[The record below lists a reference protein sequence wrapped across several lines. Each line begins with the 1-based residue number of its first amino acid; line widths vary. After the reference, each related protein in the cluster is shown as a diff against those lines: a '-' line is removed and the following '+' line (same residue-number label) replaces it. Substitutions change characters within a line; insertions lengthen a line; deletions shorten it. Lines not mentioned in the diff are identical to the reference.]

1 MTSFSSMSLYAL
13 TVKQPSATQDAIS
26 GDFIGNGKQQILIAN
41 GSKLAILEVSRRQKG
56 FQEIYS
62 QDVFA
67 IVRRI
72 AKFRIAGGTKDHI
85 VITTDSGRLVTYE
98 YVAED
103 QVFKTVHFE
112 TYGKSGV
119 RRVVP
124 GEYLAADPKGR
135 AIMIASVEKN
145 KLVYILTRSGQ
156 TDIAISSP
164 LEAHKPQ
171 TLVYTLIGLDV
182 GYDNPMFASL
192 ELDFSSSETDP
203 SGEAFDELKK
213 ELVYYEL
220 DLGLNHI
227 VRKWSEP
234 VDRTANA
241 LYRVP
246 GGPNAPSGVLVCG
259 EDNITY
265 RHIFNKKSDVHRLAI
280 PRREG
285 ATEDPNRKRIIVT
298 GTLYSLK
305 GGDFF
310 YLLQTDDGDVF
321 KLTVDAPG
329 GEVKKIKIKY
339 FDTIP
344 VATSICILRAG
355 FVFTACE
362 SGDRV
367 LYELESLGEETDD
380 PLFESDQFPVDP
392 KRHFAPPFF
401 KPRALTNLTAVE
413 TLPSLNPIMG
423 MEVANPALED
433 APQIYTINGAGGR
446 STFRTTRNA
455 LEVLD
460 LIESPLPQNASDVW
474 TTKLT
479 NEDETDTLIVLC
491 LHSRTLVL
499 KIGEDVEEAANTGFL
514 ADTNTLGVQQFGEDC
529 IIQIHP
535 KGIRHI
541 QGIQFPNDDAVAT
554 HTGLTDWQ
562 PPAHRTIVACAT
574 NNRQVAIALSSGQIL
589 YFECDADGSLAMA
602 DEEIALDSTINCLA
616 IPDVPEGSV
625 RAFFM
630 AVGCSDQTVRIFNL
644 SPDMEGN
651 ILRSISVQALTSPP
665 SDLTINLMSDK
676 SPRGHSQFLHIGLRS
691 GVYIRSV
698 LDEMTGDIGDTRRR
712 FLGPE
717 PIKFAKVTVA
727 GEPAILAMTS
737 RPWLGYTHPRTGV
750 LQLTPLNYIAFKS
763 AWNFEGS
770 QFKGIICV
778 SANELRI
785 FTFNDLTDNTTY
797 ETIPLKY
804 TPRKMV
810 GYHEQGVFYVIQSE
824 NNTLNA
830 DTRQKLLAEAHA
842 KKDEDDDAPM
852 DIEETNGDTTNG
864 HSEIDE
870 FSPADFGYP
879 RAQGNWASCIQV
891 VDPVSEKCVTHTV
904 EIKANQSLVSA
915 ALVQFESRGAELFL
929 AVGTAKDLSFQPYK
943 FAGASIQ
950 IYKVSANGRELEFF
964 HETDM
969 SDPPLALLGFKGK
982 MIAGVG
988 QNLCL
993 YDCGMK
999 SLLRKAQTSKC
1010 VPTRITD
1017 LKTQGSRLV
1026 VSDQVQ
1032 SVTYVVHKDQVHPN
1046 RLIPFV
1052 DDTIARHTTC
1062 TEMLDYDTT
1071 VGGDKF
1077 GNLWLVR
1084 CPHKVSE
1091 SSDESPDGSDL
1102 LVDKGYLGGTA
1113 NRLDSVANYF
1123 ANDIPISI
1131 QKTVL
1136 LSGGERVIFWAGLQ
1150 GTLGAL
1156 IPFTSRRQHKMFQQL
1171 ELQLRSDDKPMSGRD
1186 HLAYRSYFT
1195 PVKSMIDGDLIERF
1209 LVLSRDKRESIAAQL
1224 TGAEWTPSMIDESI
1238 WNMRGLYAF

>member
-1 MTSFSSMSLYAL
+1 MTTFSSMSLYAL

-26 GDFIGNGKQQILIAN
+26 GDFLGNGKQQILTAN
-41 GSKLAILEVSRRQKG
+41 GSRLAILEVSRRQKG

-62 QDVFA
+62 QDVFG

-72 AKFRIAGGTKDHI
+72 AKFRVAGGTKDHI

-98 YVAED
+98 YVADEHA
-103 QVFKTVHFE
+103 FKTVHFE
-112 TYGKSGV
+112 TYGKSGI

-135 AIMIASVEKN
+135 AIMVASTEKN

-171 TLVYTLIGLDV
+171 TLVFCLVGLDV
-182 GYDNPMFASL
+182 GYDNPMFATL
-192 ELDFSSSETDP
+192 EIDYSASESDP
-203 SGEAFDELKK
+203 TGEAYDEIKK

-227 VRKWSEP
+227 VRKWAEP
-234 VDRTANA
+234 VDRTANT
-241 LYRVP
+241 LFRVP

-259 EDNITY
+259 EDSITY
-265 RHIFNKKSDVHRLAI
+265 RRIFNNKSGVHRLAI

-285 ATEDPNRKRIIVT
+285 ATEDPNRKRTIVA

-310 YLLQTDDGDVF
+310 YLLQTDDGDLF
-321 KLTVDAPG
+321 KLTVEATEGVVD
-329 GEVKKIKIKY
+329 KIKIKY

-344 VATSICILRAG
+344 VVTSICILRAG
-355 FVFTACE
+355 FVYAACE
-362 SGDRV
+362 SGDRI
-367 LYELESLGEETDD
+367 LYELESLGDETDD
-380 PLFESDQFPVDP
+380 PLFDSSQFPTDP
-392 KRHFAPPFF
+392 TAAFAPPFF

-413 TLPSLNPIMG
+413 TIPSLNPIMG

-479 NEDETDTLIVLC
+479 SEDETDTLIVMC
-491 LHSRTLVL
+491 LHNRTLVL
-499 KIGEDVEEAANTGFL
+499 KIGDDVEEAANTGFL

-541 QGIQFPNDDAVAT
+541 QGISFPDDDANAT
-554 HTGLTDWQ
+554 HASLTDWQ

-589 YFECDADGSLAMA
+589 YFECDSDGSLAMA
-602 DEEIALDSTINCLA
+602 EEEIALDSSINCLA
-616 IPDVPEGSV
+616 MPDVPEGSV

-665 SDLTINLMSDK
+665 SDLTINMMADK
-676 SPRGHSQFLHIGLRS
+676 SPRGYSQYLHIGLRS

-717 PIKFAKVTVA
+717 PIRFAKVTVA
-727 GEPAILAMTS
+727 DEPAIIAMTS

-750 LQLTPLNYIAFKS
+750 LQLTPLNYIPFKS
-763 AWNFEGS
+763 AWNFEGT

-778 SANELRI
+778 SGAELRI

-797 ETIPLKY
+797 ENIPLKY

-810 GYHEQGVFYVIQSE
+810 GQHEQGLFYVIQSE
-824 NNTLNA
+824 NNTLNDA
-830 DTRQKLLAEAHA
+830 TRQNLIQDAEV
-842 KKDEDDDAPM
+842 KKENGVKTENGTDGEMEVDGEAAGDEL
-852 DIEETNGDTTNG
+852 
-864 HSEIDE
+864 
-870 FSPADFGYP
+870 PAVEFGYP
-879 RAQGNWASCIQV
+879 RVQGRWASCIQI
-891 VDPVSEKCVTHTV
+891 VDPVTEKAVVHTV
-904 EIKANQSLVSA
+904 DVPTNQSLVSA
-915 ALVQFESRGAELFL
+915 ALVYFDSRGEDAFL
-929 AVGTAKDLSFQPYK
+929 AVGTATDLTFQPYK
-943 FAGASIQ
+943 FSGASIQ
-950 IYKVSANGRELEFF
+950 IYKISPTGRELELF
-964 HETDM
+964 HETKVNE
-969 SDPPLALLGFKGK
+969 PPLALLAFKGK
-982 MIAGVG
+982 LIAGIG
-988 QNLCL
+988 RNLCL
-993 YDCGMK
+993 YDCGMR
-999 SLLRKAQTSKC
+999 SLLRKAQASDC
-1010 VPTRITD
+1010 VSNRVTD
-1017 LKTQGSRLV
+1017 IKTQGSRLV
-1026 VSDQVQ
+1026 VSDQTE

-1052 DDTIARHTTC
+1052 DDTVSRHTTA

-1077 GNLWLVR
+1077 GNIWVVR
-1084 CPHKVSE
+1084 CPQKVSE

-1102 LVDKGYLGGTA
+1102 LVDKSYLGGA
-1113 NRLDSVANYF
+1113 PNRLDLVTHYF

-1136 LSGGERVIFWAGLQ
+1136 LSGGNRVIFWAGLQ

-1156 IPFTSRRQHKMFQQL
+1156 IPFESRRQQKMFQQL
-1171 ELQLRSDDKPMSGRD
+1171 ELQLRSDDQPLSGRD
-1186 HLAYRSYFT
+1186 HLAFRSYFA
-1195 PVKSMIDGDLIERF
+1195 PVKSTIDGDLIERF

-1224 TGAEWTPSMIDESI
+1224 TGAEWTPGMIDEAI

>member
-1 MTSFSSMSLYAL
+1 MSLYAL

-26 GDFIGNGKQQILIAN
+26 GDFLGNGKQQILTAN
-41 GSKLAILEVSRRQKG
+41 GSRLAILEVSRRQKG
-56 FQEIYS
+56 FQELYS
-62 QDVFA
+62 QDVFG

-98 YVAED
+98 YLSEEKT
-103 QVFKTVHFE
+103 FKTVHFE
-112 TYGKSGV
+112 TYGKSGI

-135 AIMIASVEKN
+135 AIMLASTEKN

-171 TLVYTLIGLDV
+171 TLVFCLIGLDV
-182 GYDNPMFASL
+182 GYDNPMFATL
-192 ELDFSSSETDP
+192 EVDFSASESDP
-203 SGEAFDELKK
+203 SGEAYNEINK

-234 VDRTANA
+234 VDRTAHT
-241 LYRVP
+241 LFRVP
-246 GGPNAPSGVLVCG
+246 GGANAPSGVLCCG
-259 EDNITY
+259 EDNISY
-265 RHIFNKKSDVHRLAI
+265 RRIFNNKSNVHRLAI

-285 ATEDPNRKRIIVT
+285 ATEDPNRKRMIVA

-321 KLTVDAPG
+321 KLTVEAPG
-329 GEVKKIKIKY
+329 GVVDKIKIKY

-344 VATSICILRAG
+344 ICTSICILRAG
-355 FVFTACE
+355 FVYAACE
-362 SGDRV
+362 SGDRI
-367 LYELESLGEETDD
+367 LYELESLGDDTED
-380 PLFESDQFPVDP
+380 PLFSSDQFPADP
-392 KRHFAPPFF
+392 ETSFAPPYF

-413 TLPSLNPIMG
+413 TIPSLNPIMG

-433 APQIYTINGAGGR
+433 APQIYTINGTGGR
-446 STFRTTRNA
+446 SSFRSTRNA

-479 NEDETDTLIVLC
+479 SDDETDTLIVLC

-499 KIGEDVEEAANTGFL
+499 KIGDDVEEASNTGFL
-514 ADTNTLGVQQFGEDC
+514 PDTNTLGVQQFGEDC
-529 IIQIHP
+529 ILQIHP

-541 QGIQFPNDDAVAT
+541 QGIHFPNDDASAT
-554 HTGLTDWQ
+554 HQSLTDWQ

-589 YFECDADGSLAMA
+589 YFECDSDGSLAMA
-602 DEEIALDSTINCLA
+602 EEEIALDSTINCLA
-616 IPDVPEGSV
+616 MPDVPEGSV
-625 RAFFM
+625 RAFFL

-676 SPRGHSQFLHIGLRS
+676 SSRGYSQFLHIGLRS

-763 AWNFEGS
+763 AWNFDGS

-797 ETIPLKY
+797 ENIPLKY

-810 GYHEQGVFYVIQSE
+810 GYHDQGVFYVIQSE
-824 NNTLNA
+824 CNTLNA
-830 DTRQKLLAEAHA
+830 DTRQTLLKNATVKQEDNAHSS
-842 KKDEDDDAPM
+842 
-852 DIEETNGDTTNG
+852 IEVSSANGEPTNDPESN
-864 HSEIDE
+864 ELPPIE
-870 FSPADFGYP
+870 FGYP
-879 RAQGNWASCIQV
+879 RAQGKWASCIQV
-891 VDPVSEKCVTHTV
+891 VDPVTEKAVTRSI
-904 EIKANQSLVSA
+904 EIKKNQSLVSA
-915 ALVQFESRGAELFL
+915 ALVFFESRGEEAFL
-929 AVGTAKDLSFQPYK
+929 AVGTARDLSFTPYRYS
-943 FAGASIQ
+943 GASIQ
-950 IYKVSANGRELEFF
+950 IYKISPNGRELEFF
-964 HETDM
+964 HETDV
-969 SDPPLALLGFKGK
+969 SEPPLALLAFKGK
-982 MIAGVG
+982 LIAGIGRHV
-988 QNLCL
+988 CL

-999 SLLRKAQTSKC
+999 SVLRKAQAPNC
-1010 VPTRITD
+1010 VATRITD
-1017 LKTQGSRLV
+1017 IKTQGSRLV
-1026 VSDQVQ
+1026 VSDQAQ
-1032 SVTYVVHKDQVHPN
+1032 SVTFVVHKDQVHPN

-1052 DDTIARHTTC
+1052 DDTVARHTSAS
-1062 TEMLDYDTT
+1062 EMLDYDTT

-1077 GNLWLVR
+1077 GNIWLVR
-1084 CPHKVSE
+1084 CSQKVSE
-1091 SSDESPDGSDL
+1091 ASDESPDGSDL
-1102 LVDKGYLGGTA
+1102 LVDKSYLGGTA
-1113 NRLDSVANYF
+1113 NRLDLIAHYF
-1123 ANDIPISI
+1123 ANDIPVSI

-1136 LSGGERVIFWAGLQ
+1136 LSGGERIIFWAGLQ

-1156 IPFTSRRQHKMFQQL
+1156 IPFSSRRQHKMFQQL
-1171 ELQLRSDDKPMSGRD
+1171 ELQLRSDDKPLSGRD
-1186 HLAYRSYFT
+1186 HLAYRSYFA
-1195 PVKSMIDGDLIERF
+1195 PVKSVIDGDLIERF
-1209 LVLSRDKRESIAAQL
+1209 LVLSRDKRESIAGQM
-1224 TGAEWTPSMIDESI
+1224 TGAEWTPNMIDEAI

>member
-1 MTSFSSMSLYAL
+1 MTSFSTMSLYAL
-13 TVKQPSATQDAIS
+13 TVKPPSATQDAIS
-26 GDFIGNGKQQILIAN
+26 GDFLGNGKQQILTVN
-41 GSKLAILEVSRRQKG
+41 GSRLALLEVSRRQKG
-56 FQEIYS
+56 FQELYS
-62 QDVFA
+62 QDVFG

-85 VITTDSGRLVTYE
+85 VISTDSGRLVTYE
-98 YVAED
+98 YMPDERT
-103 QVFKTVHFE
+103 FRTVHFE
-112 TYGKSGV
+112 TYGKSGI

-135 AIMIASVEKN
+135 AIMLASTEKN
-145 KLVYILTRSGQ
+145 KLVYILTRNAQ
-156 TDIAISSP
+156 TEIIISSP

-171 TLVYTLIGLDV
+171 TLVYCLIGLDV

-192 ELDFSSSETDP
+192 EVDYSSSETDP
-203 SGEAFDELKK
+203 SGEAYDEIKK

-234 VDRTANA
+234 ADRTANI
-241 LYRVP
+241 LFRVP
-246 GGPNAPSGVLVCG
+246 GGANAPSGVLCCG

-265 RHIFNKKSDVHRLAI
+265 RRIFNNKANVHRLAI

-285 ATEDPNRKRIIVT
+285 PTEDPNRKRMIVA

-321 KLTVDAPG
+321 KLTVDAPNG
-329 GEVKKIKIKY
+329 TVDRIKIKY

-344 VATSICILRAG
+344 VCTSICILRAG
-355 FVFTACE
+355 FVYAACE
-362 SGDRV
+362 SGDRI
-367 LYELESLGEETDD
+367 LYELESLGEETND
-380 PLFESDQFPVDP
+380 PLFSSDQFPVDSDVS
-392 KRHFAPPFF
+392 FAPPYFT
-401 KPRALTNLTAVE
+401 PRALTNLTAVE
-413 TLPSLNPIMG
+413 QIPSLNPIMG

-433 APQIYTINGAGGR
+433 APQIYTINGTGSR
-446 STFRTTRNA
+446 SSFRSTRNA

-479 NEDETDTLIVLC
+479 SDDATDTLIILC

-499 KIGEDVEEAANTGFL
+499 KIGDDVEEASNTGFL
-514 ADTNTLGVQQFGEDC
+514 AETNTLGIQQFGEDC

-541 QGIQFPNDDAVAT
+541 RGIQFPEDDASAT
-554 HTGLTDWQ
+554 HQSLTDWQ

-589 YFECDADGSLAMA
+589 YFECDSDGSLAMA
-602 DEEIALDSTINCLA
+602 EEEIALDSTINCLA
-616 IPDVPEGSV
+616 MPAVPEGSV
-625 RAFFM
+625 RAFFL

-665 SDLTINLMSDK
+665 SDLTINMMSDK
-676 SPRGHSQFLHIGLRS
+676 SPRGYSQFLHIGLRS

-763 AWNFEGS
+763 AWNFDGS

-797 ETIPLKY
+797 ESIPLQY

-810 GYHEQGVFYVIQSE
+810 GYHEQGVFYVIESE
-824 NNTLNA
+824 CNTLNA
-830 DTRQKLLAEAHA
+830 DTRQTLIKQVDVKMAENADGEA
-842 KKDEDDDAPM
+842 
-852 DIEETNGDTTNG
+852 TNGAEEEN
-864 HSEIDE
+864 EL
-870 FSPADFGYP
+870 PAIDFGYP
-879 RAQGNWASCIQV
+879 RVQGRWASCIQV
-891 VDPVSEKCVTHTV
+891 VDPVSEKAVTHTI
-904 EIKANQSLVSA
+904 ELKTNQSLVSV
-915 ALVQFESRGAELFL
+915 ALVFFESRGDEGFL
-929 AVGTAKDLSFQPYK
+929 AVGTAKDLSFTPYK
-943 FAGASIQ
+943 YSGASIQ
-950 IYKVSANGRELEFF
+950 IYKLSPNGRELEFF
-964 HETDM
+964 HETDI
-969 SDPPLALLGFKGK
+969 SEPPLALLAFKGK
-982 MIAGVG
+982 LIAGIGRNV
-988 QNLCL
+988 CL

-999 SLLRKAQTSKC
+999 SVLRKAQAPNC
-1010 VPTRITD
+1010 VPTRIID
-1017 LKTQGSRLV
+1017 IKTQGSRLV
-1026 VSDQVQ
+1026 VSDQAQ

-1052 DDTIARHTTC
+1052 DDTVPRHTSAS
-1062 TEMLDYDTT
+1062 EMLDYDTT
-1071 VGGDKF
+1071 AGGDKF
-1077 GNLWLVR
+1077 GNIWLVR
-1084 CPHKVSE
+1084 CPQKVSE
-1091 SSDESPDGSDL
+1091 SSDESPDGSEL
-1102 LVDKGYLGGTA
+1102 LVDKSYLGGTA
-1113 NRLDSVANYF
+1113 NRLDLVAHYF
-1123 ANDIPISI
+1123 TNDIPVSI
-1131 QKTVL
+1131 QKTLL

-1156 IPFTSRRQHKMFQQL
+1156 IPFNSRRQHKMFQQL
-1171 ELQLRSDDKPMSGRD
+1171 ELQLRSDDKPLSGRD
-1186 HLAYRSYFT
+1186 HLAYRSYFA
-1195 PVKSMIDGDLIERF
+1195 PVKNVIDGDLIERF
-1209 LVLSRDKRESIAAQL
+1209 LVLSADKRASIAGQM
-1224 TGAEWTPSMIDESI
+1224 TGAEWTPSMIDEAI
-1238 WNMRGLYAF
+1238 WNMRGLYVF

>member
-1 MTSFSSMSLYAL
+1 MSLYAL
-13 TVKQPSATQDAIS
+13 TVKQPTATQDALS
-26 GDFIGNGKQQILIAN
+26 GDFLGNGKQQILTAS
-41 GSKLAILEVSRRQKG
+41 GSRLAILQVSRRQKG
-56 FQEIYS
+56 FQELYS
-62 QDVFA
+62 QDVFG
-67 IVRRI
+67 IIRRI

-85 VITTDSGRLVTYE
+85 AITTDSGRLVTYE
-98 YVAED
+98 YLPDEHI
-103 QVFKTVHFE
+103 FKTVHFE
-112 TYGKSGV
+112 TFGKSGV

-135 AIMIASVEKN
+135 AIMLASTEKN

-156 TDIAISSP
+156 VDISISSP

-171 TLVYTLIGLDV
+171 TLVYCLIGLDV
-182 GYDNPMFASL
+182 GYDNPMFATL
-192 ELDFSSSETDP
+192 EVDYSNSETDP
-203 SGEAFDELKK
+203 TGEAYDEIKK

-234 VDRTANA
+234 VDRTANT
-241 LYRVP
+241 LFRVP
-246 GGPNAPSGVLVCG
+246 GGPNAPSGVLCCG

-265 RHIFNKKSDVHRLAI
+265 RRIFNNKSSVHRLAI

-305 GGDFF
+305 GGEFF
-310 YLLQTDDGDVF
+310 YLLQTEDGDVF
-321 KLTVDAPG
+321 KLTVESANSTV
-329 GEVKKIKIKY
+329 ERIKIRY

-344 VATSICILRAG
+344 VATSICIMKAG
-355 FVFTACE
+355 FVYAACE

-367 LYELESLGEETDD
+367 LYELESLGEDSDD
-380 PLFESDQFPVDP
+380 PVFESGQFPVDP
-392 KRHFAPPFF
+392 EIDFAPPFF
-401 KPRALTNLTAVE
+401 RPRALVNLTAVE
-413 TLPSLNPIMG
+413 TMPSLNPIMG

-433 APQIYTINGAGGR
+433 APQVYTINGTGGR
-446 STFRTTRNA
+446 SSFRTTRNA

-479 NEDETDTLIVLC
+479 VDDETDTLIVLC
-491 LHSRTLVL
+491 LHSRTLIL
-499 KIGEDVEEAANTGFL
+499 KIGEDVEEASNTGFL
-514 ADTNTLGVQQFGEDC
+514 QDTNTLGVQQFGEDC
-529 IIQIHP
+529 VIQVHP

-541 QGIQFPNDDAVAT
+541 QGISFPDDGANAT
-554 HTGLTDWQ
+554 HTSLADWQ

-589 YFECDADGSLAMA
+589 YFECDSDGTLAMA
-602 DEEIALDSTINCLA
+602 EEEIALDSTINCLA
-616 IPDVPEGSV
+616 MPDVPEGSV
-625 RAFFM
+625 RAFFL

-665 SDLTINLMSDK
+665 SDLIINLMSDK
-676 SPRGHSQFLHIGLRS
+676 SPRGYSQFLHIGLRS

-750 LQLTPLNYIAFKS
+750 LQLTPLNYIPFKS
-763 AWNFEGS
+763 AWNFDGS

-797 ETIPLKY
+797 ENIPLQY

-810 GYHEQGVFYVIQSE
+810 GYHDQGIFYVIESE
-824 NNTLNA
+824 NNTLSA
-830 DTRQKLLAEAHA
+830 KTRQKLIGGVQVKQEP
-842 KKDEDDDAPM
+842 DTDGTNGSMET
-852 DIEETNGDTTNG
+852 ENTNGDATNG
-864 HSEIDE
+864 TAERDE
-870 FSPADFGYP
+870 FPPIDFGYP
-879 RAQGNWASCIQV
+879 RSQGSWASCIQV
-891 VDPVSEKCVTHTV
+891 VDPVTEKAVTHSV
-904 EIKANQSLVSA
+904 ELNGNQALVSA
-915 ALVQFESRGAELFL
+915 ALVFFESRGHEAFL
-929 AVGTAKDLSFQPYK
+929 AVGTAKDLTFTPYK
-943 FAGASIQ
+943 FTSASIQ
-950 IYKVSANGRELEFF
+950 VYKIKQNGRELEFF
-964 HETDM
+964 HETEV
-969 SDPPLALLGFKGK
+969 SEPPLALLAFKGK
-982 MIAGVG
+982 LIAGIG
-988 QNLCL
+988 RHLCL

-999 SLLRKAQTSKC
+999 SVLRKAQASDC
-1010 VPTRITD
+1010 VASRITD
-1017 LKTQGSRLV
+1017 VKTQGSRLV
-1026 VSDQVQ
+1026 VSDQAQ

-1046 RLIPFV
+1046 RLIPFA
-1052 DDTIARHTTC
+1052 DDTVARHTSAS
-1062 TEMLDYDTT
+1062 EMLDYDTT

-1077 GNLWLVR
+1077 GNIWLVR
-1084 CPHKVSE
+1084 CPQKVSE
-1091 SSDESPDGSDL
+1091 ASDESPDGSDL
-1102 LVDKGYLGGTA
+1102 LVDKEYLGGTP
-1113 NRLDSVANYF
+1113 NRLDLVAHYF
-1123 ANDIPISI
+1123 TNDIPVSI

-1136 LSGGERVIFWAGLQ
+1136 LSGGERVVFWAGLQ

-1156 IPFTSRRQHKMFQQL
+1156 IPFSSRRQYKMFQQL
-1171 ELQLRSDDKPMSGRD
+1171 ELQLRSDDKPISGRD
-1186 HLAYRSYFT
+1186 HLSFRSYYA
-1195 PVKSMIDGDLIERF
+1195 PVKTTIDGDLIERF
-1209 LVLSRDKRESIAAQL
+1209 LVLSRDKRESIAGQI
-1224 TGAEWTPSMIDESI
+1224 TGVEWTPSMIDEAI

>member
-1 MTSFSSMSLYAL
+1 
-13 TVKQPSATQDAIS
+13 
-26 GDFIGNGKQQILIAN
+26 
-41 GSKLAILEVSRRQKG
+41 
-56 FQEIYS
+56 
-62 QDVFA
+62 
-67 IVRRI
+67 
-72 AKFRIAGGTKDHI
+72 
-85 VITTDSGRLVTYE
+85 
-98 YVAED
+98 
-103 QVFKTVHFE
+103 
-112 TYGKSGV
+112 
-119 RRVVP
+119 VVP

-135 AIMIASVEKN
+135 AIMVASVEKN

-192 ELDFSSSETDP
+192 ELDYSSSEADP
-203 SGEAFDELKK
+203 TGEAFDELKK

-246 GGPNAPSGVLVCG
+246 GGPNAPSGVLCCG

-265 RHIFNKKSDVHRLAI
+265 RRIFNKKANVHRLAI

-285 ATEDPNRKRIIVT
+285 ATEDPNRKRTIVA

-310 YLLQTDDGDVF
+310 YLLQTNDGDVF
-321 KLTVDAPG
+321 KLTVDAPQG
-329 GEVKKIKIKY
+329 TVEKIKIKY

-344 VATSICILRAG
+344 IATGICILRAG
-355 FVFTACE
+355 FVYAACE
-362 SGDRV
+362 SGDRI
-367 LYELESLGEETDD
+367 LYELESLGDETDD
-380 PLFESDQFPVDP
+380 PMFESDQFPVDSEAN
-392 KRHFAPPFF
+392 FAPPFF
-401 KPRALTNLTAVE
+401 KPRPLTNLTAVE
-413 TLPSLNPIMG
+413 TMPSLNPIMG
-423 MEVANPALED
+423 MEVANPMLED

-446 STFRTTRNA
+446 SSFRTTRNA

-460 LIESPLPQNASDVW
+460 LIESALPQNASDVW

-479 NEDETDTLIVLC
+479 VDDETDTLIVLC

-499 KIGEDVEEAANTGFL
+499 KIGEDVEEASNTGFM
-514 ADTNTLGVQQFGEDC
+514 AETNTLGVQQFGEDC
-529 IIQIHP
+529 IVQIHP

-541 QGIQFPNDDAVAT
+541 QGIQFPDDGAVAT
-554 HTGLTDWQ
+554 HASLTDWQ

-602 DEEIALDSTINCLA
+602 EEEIALDSTINCLA
-616 IPDVPEGSV
+616 MPDVPEGSV

-676 SPRGHSQFLHIGLRS
+676 SPRGYSQFLHIGLRS

-778 SANELRI
+778 NANELRYVPFFSFHFIALMILVHPKHAEGLKLLFQLFLLNAIYQHVLLFILFFRALTNWQRI

-797 ETIPLKY
+797 ESIPLKY

-810 GYHEQGVFYVIQSE
+810 GFHEQGVFYVIQSE
-824 NNTLNA
+824 NNTMNA
-830 DTRQKLLAEAHA
+830 EKRKRYIAQASVKQEAG
-842 KKDEDDDAPM
+842 EDAPM
-852 DIEETNGDTTNG
+852 EIEGTNGDMTNG
-864 HSEIDE
+864 HADE
-870 FSPADFGYP
+870 EEFPASDFGYP
-879 RAQGNWASCIQV
+879 QDPGSWASCIQV
-891 VDPVSEKCVTHTV
+891 VDPVTSKSVIHTV
-904 EIKANQSLVSA
+904 EINTNRSLVSA
-915 ALVQFESRGAELFL
+915 ALVYFESRGDELFL
-929 AVGTAKDLSFQPYK
+929 LVGTAKDLSFQPYK
-943 FAGASIQ
+943 FSGASIQ
-950 IYKVSANGRELEFF
+950 VYKVSQNGRELEFF
-964 HETDM
+964 HETDV
-969 SDPPLALLGFKGK
+969 SDPPTAMTSFKGK
-982 MIAGVG
+982 VVVGVG
-988 QNLCL
+988 RNLCL
-993 YDCGMK
+993 YDCGMR
-999 SLLRKAQTSKC
+999 SMLRKAQASSC

-1017 LKTQGSRLV
+1017 LKTQGSRLI
-1026 VSDQVQ
+1026 VSDSVQ

-1052 DDTIARHTTC
+1052 DDIVARHTTC

-1084 CPHKVSE
+1084 CRKKESE
-1091 SSDESPDGSDL
+1091 HADESPDGSDL
-1102 LVDKGYLGGTA
+1102 LVDKSKLGGA
-1113 NRLDSVANYF
+1113 PERLESVAHYF

-1171 ELQLRSDDKPMSGRD
+1171 ELQLRSDDKPLSGRD
-1186 HLAYRSYFT
+1186 HLAFRSYFN
-1195 PVKSMIDGDLIERF
+1195 PVKSVLDGDLIERF
-1209 LVLSRDKRESIAAQL
+1209 LVLPRDKRESIAAQL
-1224 TGAEWTPSMIDESI
+1224 TGAEWTPGMIDEAI

>member
-1 MTSFSSMSLYAL
+1 M
-13 TVKQPSATQDAIS
+13 
-26 GDFIGNGKQQILIAN
+26 
-41 GSKLAILEVSRRQKG
+41 LAS
-56 FQEIYS
+56 
-62 QDVFA
+62 
-67 IVRRI
+67 
-72 AKFRIAGGTKDHI
+72 T
-85 VITTDSGRLVTYE
+85 
-98 YVAED
+98 
-103 QVFKTVHFE
+103 
-112 TYGKSGV
+112 
-119 RRVVP
+119 
-124 GEYLAADPKGR
+124 
-135 AIMIASVEKN
+135 EKN

-171 TLVYTLIGLDV
+171 TLVYCLIGLDV
-182 GYDNPMFASL
+182 GYDNPMFATL
-192 ELDFSSSETDP
+192 EVDYSSSETDP
-203 SGEAFDELKK
+203 SGEAYDEIKK

-234 VDRTANA
+234 VDRTANT
-241 LYRVP
+241 LFRVP
-246 GGPNAPSGVLVCG
+246 GGANAPSGVLCCG

-265 RHIFNKKSDVHRLAI
+265 RRIFNNKSNVHRLAI

-285 ATEDPNRKRIIVT
+285 PTEDPNRKRMIVA

-321 KLTVDAPG
+321 KLTVEAPNG
-329 GEVKKIKIKY
+329 TVDKIKIKY

-344 VATSICILRAG
+344 VCTSICILRAG
-355 FVFTACE
+355 FVYAACE
-362 SGDRV
+362 SGDRI
-367 LYELESLGEETDD
+367 LYELESLGEETED
-380 PLFESDQFPVDP
+380 PLFSSDQFPVDP
-392 KRHFAPPFF
+392 DTPFAPPYFS
-401 KPRALTNLTAVE
+401 PRALTNLTAVE
-413 TLPSLNPIMG
+413 QIPSLNPIMG

-433 APQIYTINGAGGR
+433 APQIYTINGTGGR
-446 STFRTTRNA
+446 SSFRSTRNA

-479 NEDETDTLIVLC
+479 SDDETDTLIVLC

-499 KIGEDVEEAANTGFL
+499 KIGDDVEEASNTGFL
-514 ADTNTLGVQQFGEDC
+514 PDTNTLGVQQFGEDC

-541 QGIQFPNDDAVAT
+541 QGIQFPNDDANAT
-554 HTGLTDWQ
+554 HQNLTDWQ

-589 YFECDADGSLAMA
+589 YFECDSDGSLAMA
-602 DEEIALDSTINCLA
+602 EEEIALDSTINCLA
-616 IPDVPEGSV
+616 MPDVPEGSV
-625 RAFFM
+625 RAFFL

-676 SPRGHSQFLHIGLRS
+676 SPRGYSQFLHIGLRS

-763 AWNFEGS
+763 AWNFDGS

-797 ETIPLKY
+797 ENIPLKY

-810 GYHEQGVFYVIQSE
+810 GYHEQGVFYVIESE
-824 NNTLNA
+824 CNTLNA
-830 DTRQKLLAEAHA
+830 DTRQSLIQQASV
-842 KKDEDDDAPM
+842 KKEDGADEEVNGN
-852 DIEETNGDTTNG
+852 EETDELPA
-864 HSEIDE
+864 SE
-870 FSPADFGYP
+870 FGYP
-879 RAQGNWASCIQV
+879 RAQGRWASCIQV
-891 VDPVSEKCVTHTV
+891 IDPVSEKAVTHTI
-904 EIKANQSLVSA
+904 ELKTNQSLVSA
-915 ALVQFESRGAELFL
+915 ALVFFESRGEEAFL
-929 AVGTAKDLSFQPYK
+929 AVGTAKDLSFTPYK
-943 FAGASIQ
+943 YSGASIQ
-950 IYKVSANGRELEFF
+950 VYKISPNGRELEFF
-964 HETDM
+964 HETDV
-969 SDPPLALLGFKGK
+969 SEPPLALLAFKGK
-982 MIAGVG
+982 LIAGIGRHV
-988 QNLCL
+988 CL

-999 SLLRKAQTSKC
+999 SVLRKAQAPNC
-1010 VPTRITD
+1010 VASRITD
-1017 LKTQGSRLV
+1017 IKTQGSRLV
-1026 VSDQVQ
+1026 VSDQAQ
-1032 SVTYVVHKDQVHPN
+1032 SVTFVVHKDQVHPN
-1046 RLIPFV
+1046 RLIPFA
-1052 DDTIARHTTC
+1052 DDTVARHTSAS
-1062 TEMLDYDTT
+1062 EMLDYDTT

-1077 GNLWLVR
+1077 GNIWLVR
-1084 CPHKVSE
+1084 CPQKVSE

-1102 LVDKGYLGGTA
+1102 LVDKSYLGGAA
-1113 NRLDSVANYF
+1113 NRLDLIAHYF
-1123 ANDIPISI
+1123 ANDIPVSI

-1136 LSGGERVIFWAGLQ
+1136 LSGGERIIFWAGLQ

-1156 IPFTSRRQHKMFQQL
+1156 IPFNSRRQHKMFQQL
-1171 ELQLRSDDKPMSGRD
+1171 ELQLRSDDKPLSGRD
-1186 HLAYRSYFT
+1186 HLAYRSYFA
-1195 PVKSMIDGDLIERF
+1195 PVKSVIDGDLIERF
-1209 LVLSRDKRESIAAQL
+1209 LVLSRDKRESIAGQM
-1224 TGAEWTPSMIDESI
+1224 TGAEWTPSMIDEAI